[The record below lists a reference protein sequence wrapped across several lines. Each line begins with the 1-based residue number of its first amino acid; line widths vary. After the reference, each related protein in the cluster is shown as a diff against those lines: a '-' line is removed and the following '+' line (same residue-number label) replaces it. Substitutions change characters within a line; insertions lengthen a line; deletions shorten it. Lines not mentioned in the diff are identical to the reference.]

1 MGGFCSSKRRHTRC
15 ALVTGVRTCALP
27 SRPIRLGCEE
37 AHRYIPSK
45 DVGTGQAARKILERI
60 AKEGRK
66 YGVSLGLITQ
76 RPSDLAEG
84 VLSQC
89 GTIISMRLNNERDQ
103 HFVKAA
109 MPEGARGFIDSI
121 PALRNRECIICGEG
135 VSIPIRVYLDTLE
148 EDKRPASSDPP
159 FPRPWRETGGEAEIL
174 ERVVKRWRSPRSEE
188 RRVGQACV
196 SQGSSRW

>member
-1 MGGFCSSKRRHTRC
+1 MSCS
-15 ALVTGVRTCALP
+15 LVSGVQTCALP
-27 SRPIRLGCEE
+27 IF
-37 AHRYIPSK
+37 
-45 DVGTGQAARKILERI
+45 
-60 AKEGRK
+60 
-66 YGVSLGLITQ
+66 TQ

-89 GTIISMRLNNERDQ
+89 GTSISMRLNNERDQ

-148 EDKRPASSDPP
+148 IGRVSC
-159 FPRPWRETGGEAEIL
+159 R
-174 ERVVKRWRSPRSEE
+174 ERVCQYV
-188 RRVGQACV
+188 
-196 SQGSSRW
+196 

>member
-1 MGGFCSSKRRHTRC
+1 MRISDWSSDVCSSDL
-15 ALVTGVRTCALP
+15 LV
-27 SRPIRLGCEE
+27 CEE

-45 DVGTGQAARKILERI
+45 DVGTGQAVRKILERI

-103 HFVKAA
+103 HFVKA
-109 MPEGARGFIDSI
+109 
-121 PALRNRECIICGEG
+121 
-135 VSIPIRVYLDTLE
+135 
-148 EDKRPASSDPP
+148 
-159 FPRPWRETGGEAEIL
+159 
-174 ERVVKRWRSPRSEE
+174 RSEE
-188 RRVGQACV
+188 HTSELQSLMRISYAVFCLKKNTN
-196 SQGSSRW
+196 